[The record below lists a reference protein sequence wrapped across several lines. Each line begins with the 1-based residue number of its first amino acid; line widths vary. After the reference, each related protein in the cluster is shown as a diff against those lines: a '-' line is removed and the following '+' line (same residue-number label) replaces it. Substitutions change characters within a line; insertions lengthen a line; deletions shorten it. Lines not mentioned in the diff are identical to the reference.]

1 MTSTSA
7 PSHIANGDGA
17 QQGHARGDARG
28 SSRTRARSHR
38 EAHVCELFDEPVHD
52 PGLVLL
58 AGRLH
63 ALLESLLGGVPPGA
77 AGGGAF
83 LGGGVAPHASFF
95 VFPLTGAEAHVVP
108 TTAPAFLHR
117 F

>member
-1 MTSTSA
+1 MTPTSA

-17 QQGHARGDARG
+17 QQGHAWGDARG
-28 SSRTRARSHR
+28 SSRTRERSHR

-63 ALLESLLGGVPPGA
+63 ALEKCEQGRVHELCVPSRNGGCLQF
-77 AGGGAF
+77 AGVLQSRDRFVLTLTVLNSARP
-83 LGGGVAPHASFF
+83 LPVAR
-95 VFPLTGAEAHVVP
+95 G
-108 TTAPAFLHR
+108 
-117 F
+117 

>member
-1 MTSTSA
+1 MTPTSA

-17 QQGHARGDARG
+17 QQGHARG
-28 SSRTRARSHR
+28 SSRTRERSHR

-63 ALLESLLGGVPPGA
+63 ALEKVRARESP
-77 AGGGAF
+77 
-83 LGGGVAPHASFF
+83 
-95 VFPLTGAEAHVVP
+95 
-108 TTAPAFLHR
+108 
-117 F
+117 